1 MSRFK
6 APKGAKKRNKV
17 MENLRGLLPCGFLI
31 LSLFALLMMLF
42 YLVLKSS
49 S

>member
-1 MSRFK
+1 MAKFK
-6 APKGAKKRNKV
+6 APKGAKKKSAAI
-17 MENLRGLLPCGFLI
+17 ENLKGLLPCGFLI
-31 LSLFALLMMLF
+31 LMLFALLMILF